1 MCDDGPVDEWSQEG
15 EVSPM
20 ARTPTV
26 PDRPPCRLYLI
37 TPPAI
42 PDLDAF
48 ATTLDEALGAG
59 DVAALQ
65 IRLKPADDAAICA
78 AVERLAPSTLR

>member
-1 MCDDGPVDEWSQEG
+1 
-15 EVSPM
+15 M

-48 ATTLDEALGAG
+48 AATLDEALGAG

-65 IRLKPADDAAICA
+65 IRLKPADDALLLDTSDLTIGQAVQRAIELVNSRTEGGTA
-78 AVERLAPSTLR
+78 ARP